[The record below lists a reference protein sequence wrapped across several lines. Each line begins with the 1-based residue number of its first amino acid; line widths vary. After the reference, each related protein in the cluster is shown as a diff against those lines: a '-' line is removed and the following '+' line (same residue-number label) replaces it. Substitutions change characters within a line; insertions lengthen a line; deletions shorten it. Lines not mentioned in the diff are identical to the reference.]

1 MCNCIELS
9 NKIKPQVIE
18 WEHLCEENI
27 INVVED
33 ENDENFHNFH
43 DNTPLVTRSQV
54 TRWNLRVSQ
63 SQVAES

>member
-54 TRWNLRVSQ
+54 TR
-63 SQVAES
+63 